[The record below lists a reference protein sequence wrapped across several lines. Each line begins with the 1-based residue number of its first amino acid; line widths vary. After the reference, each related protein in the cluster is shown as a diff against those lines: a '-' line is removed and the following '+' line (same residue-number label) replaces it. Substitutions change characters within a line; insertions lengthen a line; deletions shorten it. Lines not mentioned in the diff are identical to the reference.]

1 VKWLECFDAFVISSS
16 RPRLQSFLIFHLH
29 EAASYPSD
37 LRKRQGLLGRAL
49 PQTRLC
55 AGESEHPDRE
65 RALRGGRRGA
75 GCFCLL
81 GGSFG
86 FSDPLIRS
94 FSRHTLTPRE
104 LGLSNAG
111 PAWDDDA
118 SAAGVR
124 AIREAPR
131 PRRLR
136 DTYRFPGF
144 CPRPVVG
151 IFGDPHPRI
160 LHGAIPLHV
169 RDVDYP
175 HEGSR
180 RSAGECSGTRR
191 DTRMPYALVRIM
203 SRSQRNTYARN
214 S

>member
-1 VKWLECFDAFVISSS
+1 MTVEQEPFSGLRGNEWVKEGAEDAETRSGSG
-16 RPRLQSFLIFHLH
+16 
-29 EAASYPSD
+29 
-37 LRKRQGLLGRAL
+37 RK
-49 PQTRLC
+49 
-55 AGESEHPDRE
+55 H
-65 RALRGGRRGA
+65 RGGRA
-75 GCFCLL
+75 E
-81 GGSFG
+81 
-86 FSDPLIRS
+86 IRHD
-94 FSRHTLTPRE
+94 RRMRTP
-104 LGLSNAG
+104 
-111 PAWDDDA
+111 
-118 SAAGVR
+118 
-124 AIREAPR
+124 PR

-144 CPRPVVG
+144 CPRPTVVG
-151 IFGDPHPRI
+151 IFGDPHARI

-169 RDVDYP
+169 RDLDYP